1 MRYTEKFKEFLFLAE
16 IQIWI
21 HLDSTVEFK
30 INLHSME
37 SCKKLNFLQEFIEK
51 YSGIKD
57 YVQYI
62 WLPIFLKLSGP
73 KPDPVLSKPL
83 LSGHLLSNRHL
94 PRSIH
99 IYFFVKG

>member
-1 MRYTEKFKEFLFLAE
+1 MHLILKNLTSFYSWQKFKFGFTLTLQWNSKSIC
-16 IQIWI
+16 IQW
-21 HLDSTVEFK
+21 
-30 INLHSME
+30 NLV
-37 SCKKLNFLQEFIEK
+37 KKLIFLQECIEK

-99 IYFFVKG
+99 IYFFV